1 MDIKNM
7 TAVILA
13 GGKGTRISE
22 ESAIR
27 PKPMVTI
34 GGKPILWHIMKIYA
48 SFGVRRFIVCCGYK
62 GELIKKYFMNM
73 NISNNDIAFHLEDNT
88 ISSVLPDTPI
98 EDWDVIL
105 ANTGLNTMTA
115 GRVLKVR
122 EYLKDDEE
130 FFLTYG
136 DGVADV
142 DLKALLDFHHKMNK
156 TVTISTA
163 QPEGRFGAVKISDD
177 GIIESFREKARKN
190 QSFVNIG
197 FMVMKRNVFD
207 YLGDGL
213 DMLEKEP
220 FEKMVLER
228 EMASYR
234 HTGFWSPMDNI
245 SDRAH
250 LESLWEKGAPWKIWQ
265 EGLSDEKC

>member
-22 ESAIR
+22 ESAVR
-27 PKPMVTI
+27 PKPMVTV
-34 GGKPILWHIMKIYA
+34 GGRPILWHIMKIYA

-62 GELIKKYFMNM
+62 GESIKKYFMNM
-73 NISNNDIAFHLEDNT
+73 NIANHDIAFHLAANT
-88 ISSVLPDTPI
+88 VSSVRADAPV

-105 ANTGLNTMTA
+105 ANTGLDTRTA
-115 GRVLKVR
+115 GRILKVR

-136 DGVADV
+136 DGVADI
-142 DLKALLDFHHKMNK
+142 DLNDLLEFHHKRDK
-156 TVTISTA
+156 IVTISTA

-177 GIIESFREKARKN
+177 GTVESFREKARKN

-197 FMVMKRNVFD
+197 FMVMKRDVFA
-207 YLGDGL
+207 YLGDGS
-213 DMLEKEP
+213 DMLEDGP
-220 FEKMVLER
+220 FEKMVRER
-228 EMASYR
+228 KMASYR

-250 LESLWEKGAPWKIWQ
+250 LERLWATGAPWKIWQ
-265 EGLSDEKC
+265 EE

>member
-22 ESAIR
+22 ESAVR
-27 PKPMVTI
+27 PKPMVTV
-34 GGKPILWHIMKIYA
+34 GGRPILWHIMKIYA
-48 SFGVRRFIVCCGYK
+48 SFGVRRFIVCCWYK
-62 GELIKKYFMNM
+62 GESIKKYFMNM
-73 NISNNDIAFHLEDNT
+73 NIANHDIAFHLAANT
-88 ISSVLPDTPI
+88 VSSVRADAPV

-105 ANTGLNTMTA
+105 ANTGLDTRTA
-115 GRVLKVR
+115 GRILKVR

-136 DGVADV
+136 DGVADI
-142 DLKALLDFHHKMNK
+142 DLNDLLEFHHKRDK
-156 TVTISTA
+156 IVTISTA

-177 GIIESFREKARKN
+177 GTVESFREKARKN

-197 FMVMKRNVFD
+197 FMVMKRDVFA
-207 YLGDGL
+207 YLGDGS
-213 DMLEKEP
+213 DMLEDGP
-220 FEKMVLER
+220 FEKMVRER
-228 EMASYR
+228 KMASYR

-250 LESLWEKGAPWKIWQ
+250 LERLWATGAPWKIWQ
-265 EGLSDEKC
+265 EE